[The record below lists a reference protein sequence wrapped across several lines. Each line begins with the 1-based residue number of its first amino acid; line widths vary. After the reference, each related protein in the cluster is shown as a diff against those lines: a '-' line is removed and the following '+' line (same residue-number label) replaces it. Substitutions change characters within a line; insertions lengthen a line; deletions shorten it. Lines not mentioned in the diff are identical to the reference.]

1 MKSIVTIEGMSCGHC
16 AMRVKKALEE
26 TAGVRSATVDAVTGK
41 AEVEGDALD
50 ANMLRR
56 AVEKAGYKAVAILP

>member
-1 MKSIVTIEGMSCGHC
+1 
-16 AMRVKKALEE
+16 MRVKKTLEE
-26 TAGVRSATVDAVTGK
+26 TSGVRSATVDAVTGK

-50 ANMLRR
+50 ANMLRG

>member
-16 AMRVKKALEE
+16 AMRVKKTLEE
-26 TAGVRSATVDAVTGK
+26 TSGVRSATVDAVTGK